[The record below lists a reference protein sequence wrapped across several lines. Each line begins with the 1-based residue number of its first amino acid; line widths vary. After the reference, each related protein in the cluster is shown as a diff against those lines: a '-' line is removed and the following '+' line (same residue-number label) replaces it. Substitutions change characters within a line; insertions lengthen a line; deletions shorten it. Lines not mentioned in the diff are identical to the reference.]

1 MKVNLFI
8 TRCREQVQDE
18 VADAAGK
25 YRWADSEFFRNI
37 SDGLRWLWANVPE
50 AFFVS
55 EIVTTAP
62 AEIVKADE
70 DIPVIDECVNPL
82 IQFVCARILSQDAEE
97 SGNMAVTE
105 FHNKQRQAEA

>member
-18 VADAAGK
+18 VPDAAGK
-25 YRWADSEFFRNI
+25 YRWSDGEFFRNI
-37 SDGLRWLWANVPE
+37 SDALRWLWANIPE
-50 AFFVS
+50 AFFVD

-62 AEIVKADE
+62 TEITGAKQ
-70 DIPVIDECVNPL
+70 DIPVIDEYINPL

-105 FHNKQRQAEA
+105 FHNRQRQAEA